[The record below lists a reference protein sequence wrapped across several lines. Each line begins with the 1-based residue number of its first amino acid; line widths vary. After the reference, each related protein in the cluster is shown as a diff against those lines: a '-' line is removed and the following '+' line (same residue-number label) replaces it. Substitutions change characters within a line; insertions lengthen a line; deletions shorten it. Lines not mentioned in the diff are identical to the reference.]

1 MMLMIDP
8 PVNVDSSVDAV
19 RDWIVELADLRER
32 YRDDHEALRR
42 ITGEEL
48 YASRL
53 LELIPTL
60 PPISPPGHLKHAGER
75 SVGRPHAVRSDD
87 GRDRRGDLGV

>member
-8 PVNVDSSVDAV
+8 PVNVYSSVDAV

-32 YRDDHEALRR
+32 YRDDHDALRR

-60 PPISPPGHLKHAGER
+60 PPISPPV
-75 SVGRPHAVRSDD
+75 S
-87 GRDRRGDLGV
+87 